1 MEPEHKVGYQRHQSE
16 DGDHVSCQQ
25 RRYRQ
30 QLRSRCPLGWL
41 SVVRKLTNS
50 TNMRTAIASVCSESG
65 MSDSTSILNLR
76 DAEAD
81 ALMASVMNSF
91 VFDYCVRNAIG
102 GANLNYFILKQL
114 PVPRPADFLRSFDS
128 RSNYR
133 QFIIP
138 RALELIYTARDL
150 QPFAQALGFD
160 GEPFAWDSERRF
172 LIRCELDSVFFQLY
186 GLHGHEIDH
195 VMDSFTIIKSD
206 EENKLGE
213 YRTKRVILEIF
224 REMDDAKRN
233 GLAYATRLNP
243 GPIEVE

>member
-1 MEPEHKVGYQRHQSE
+1 
-16 DGDHVSCQQ
+16 
-25 RRYRQ
+25 
-30 QLRSRCPLGWL
+30 
-41 SVVRKLTNS
+41 
-50 TNMRTAIASVCSESG
+50 

-81 ALMASVMNSF
+81 VLMVSAMNSF

-102 GANLNYFILKQL
+102 GANLNYFIIKQI

-128 RSNYR
+128 RSNYK
-133 QFIIP
+133 QFIVP
-138 RALELIYTARDL
+138 RALELIYTASDL

-172 LIRCELDSVFFQLY
+172 LVRCELDSVFFQLY
-186 GLHGHEIDH
+186 GLRSDEVDH

-243 GPIEVE
+243 SPIEVE

>member
-1 MEPEHKVGYQRHQSE
+1 
-16 DGDHVSCQQ
+16 
-25 RRYRQ
+25 
-30 QLRSRCPLGWL
+30 
-41 SVVRKLTNS
+41 
-50 TNMRTAIASVCSESG
+50 

-81 ALMASVMNSF
+81 ALMVSAMNSF

-102 GANLNYFILKQL
+102 GANLNYFIIKQI

-128 RSNYR
+128 RSNYK
-133 QFIIP
+133 QFIVP
-138 RALELIYTARDL
+138 RALELIYTASDL

-186 GLHGHEIDH
+186 GLRSDEVDH

-213 YRTKRVILEIF
+213 YRTKRVILGIF

-233 GLAYATRLNP
+233 GLAYATRLKP
-243 GPIEVE
+243 GPIQIE